1 MRVTIFLSV
10 PRVRVASSKC
20 AKTGRWSDK
29 SFRIV
34 PLKTLWARLLVN
46 MFSISVAEYEVRRV
60 GLEMRG
66 RRACEN
72 ELSINSC
79 VGTWWL
85 YWRRSRLEV
94 SHHITM
100 FIVFKISD
108 FVLFRILKAI
118 SRLFLDSTSVSAK
131 HSDSRMHFYQ
141 QYHYLQS
148 AGKNSVI
155 AKGKYNTHLMYG
167 PEGNR

>member
-1 MRVTIFLSV
+1 
-10 PRVRVASSKC
+10 
-20 AKTGRWSDK
+20 
-29 SFRIV
+29 
-34 PLKTLWARLLVN
+34 
-46 MFSISVAEYEVRRV
+46 
-60 GLEMRG
+60 
-66 RRACEN
+66 
-72 ELSINSC
+72 
-79 VGTWWL
+79 
-85 YWRRSRLEV
+85 
-94 SHHITM
+94 M

-167 PEGNR
+167 PEGNRSFCFPSSLDVSQDELSGNISKDK